1 MNGRVRRNTQKL
13 RPSDDAAPRAPATP
27 PAPAAPPRRSW
38 ARATIGLIALALTV
52 GACSVLA
59 GVVAQVLDYRAAEFD
74 VAIERGVA
82 VVTSDGV
89 RLRSDVFLPKGA
101 ARIPT
106 ILVRVPLDKTTTN
119 TAFATTV
126 GRLWAERGYAVV
138 IQGTR
143 GHYGSGGRA
152 VPFLDERADGI
163 ETLRWIERQP
173 WYDGRIGMWGGS
185 YFGYTQWVVADQV
198 EPGPAAL
205 FIQLC
210 STDLHRMFY
219 PGGAFSL
226 ETALYWALRSRG
238 DRDDPPSVAMLER
251 AAAGF
256 PLRAADDRAVEDV
269 PAFNVWVDHPERD
282 AYWAA
287 VDGESRP
294 ERLRAPVL
302 LMAGWY
308 DPFLP
313 TQLEDFVRIRAG
325 APRHVAEASRLIVGP
340 WAHAETVTLPAH
352 GTPRNY
358 RLESLAP
365 SLPWFDR
372 HLRPSAPRAGND
384 QAVTLYVMGDNV
396 WRDEAEWPL
405 ARARATPYYLRSG
418 GRANGAGGD
427 GVLAPAPATSAE
439 PPDRYLYDPRDPVPS
454 AGGAML
460 GPRAGIASQRAVE
473 RRDDVLVYTSATLA
487 ADVEVTGP
495 VTLVLYVS
503 TAAAHTDFTGKFVDV
518 HPDGSPYNVSDG
530 IVRRAYAPRSGPTE
544 IRLELW
550 PTSMVFKRGHR
561 IRLEVSSSNYPRFDR
576 NPNTGRPIATETEP
590 VAAHQAIH
598 HGGDTPSRLILPIV
612 PRAARAG

>member
-1 MNGRVRRNTQKL
+1 MDSRVRRNAQRL
-13 RPSDDAAPRAPATP
+13 RPSDDAAT

-52 GACSVLA
+52 GACSVLS

-256 PLRAADDRAVEDV
+256 PLRAAADRAVEDV
-269 PAFNVWVDHPERD
+269 PVFNVWVDHPERD

-503 TAAAHTDFTGKFVDV
+503 TAAAHTDFTGKLVDV

>member
-1 MNGRVRRNTQKL
+1 MNGRVRRNAQRL
-13 RPSDDAAPRAPATP
+13 RPSDDAAT
-27 PAPAAPPRRSW
+27 PAPAAPPRGAW

-59 GVVAQVLDYRAAEFD
+59 GVVAQVLGYRAAEFD
-74 VAIERGVA
+74 VGIERGVA

-89 RLRSDVFLPKGA
+89 RLKSDVFLPKGA
-101 ARIPT
+101 ARVPT

-163 ETLRWIERQP
+163 EALRWIERQP

-251 AAAGF
+251 GAAGF

-313 TQLEDFVRIRAG
+313 TQLADFVRIRAG

-372 HLRPSAPRAGND
+372 HPRPS
-384 QAVTLYVMGDNV
+384 
-396 WRDEAEWPL
+396 
-405 ARARATPYYLRSG
+405 
-418 GRANGAGGD
+418 GA
-427 GVLAPAPATSAE
+427 
-439 PPDRYLYDPRDPVPS
+439 
-454 AGGAML
+454 
-460 GPRAGIASQRAVE
+460 
-473 RRDDVLVYTSATLA
+473 LA

-503 TAAAHTDFTGKFVDV
+503 TAAAHTDFTGKLVDV

-612 PRAARAG
+612 PRAARVG

>member
-1 MNGRVRRNTQKL
+1 MDSRVRRNAQRL
-13 RPSDDAAPRAPATP
+13 RPSDDAAT
-27 PAPAAPPRRSW
+27 PAPAAPTRRSW

-52 GACSVLA
+52 GACSVLS

-372 HLRPSAPRAGND
+372 HLRPSARHDRND
-384 QAVTLYVMGDNV
+384 QAVRLYVMGDNV

-612 PRAARAG
+612 PRAARVG